1 MIKKWTPVL
10 SISAVIIFFIW
21 GFIEGNYSHSWI
33 AFFIVPLGMAI
44 LKATEKKDDSGEGG
58 E

>member
-1 MIKKWTPVL
+1 MMKKWTPVL

-21 GFIEGNYSHSWI
+21 GFIEGSYAHSWI

-44 LKATEKKDDSGEGG
+44 LKALDKDDKDK
-58 E
+58 